1 MSRQKGFPMTSRQEQ
16 VDIVVVGS
24 GDGGLV
30 AALTAAAAGARV
42 LVVEKLP
49 TIGGSTA
56 ISGGAFWMPDNSLLH
71 DAGETDSY
79 EDGWTYIDGLIG
91 DEGAATSAERKQTFL
106 IEGRRMVDFLREE
119 GLALRHVWQYP
130 DYYSSRPGG
139 RIGGRSVE
147 AIIFNGKQLG
157 ADYHRMT
164 KRSFMPALSIRS
176 QDLSGVSNAMRTW
189 DTLRINAAMVARTAK
204 GLLTGRPQLGMG
216 QALVG
221 QLLLATQRRSIEIR
235 TDAPLERLLT
245 NATGAVT
252 GVVVRD
258 RGRELEI
265 RAASGVILASGGFS
279 RNRQMRARHQPRVIG
294 DWTHSSV
301 GDEGDG
307 IRAGLEVGAA
317 VAQMD
322 EAWWM
327 PTSIMSDGSRHMCA
341 WERCK
346 PFSIMVDRAGHRLC
360 NESGSYM
367 EVGQRMLD
375 RQAALGGGDPFWL
388 VFDVRHRRR
397 YPFATWPAA
406 LTPRSAV
413 RTGYLKKAETL
424 SDLAGQCG
432 IDVAGLLQ
440 TVARYNQMCAKGID
454 EEFHR
459 GEDAFDRYYGDPTV
473 KPNPTMGPVAKAPFY
488 AVAMYPGDIGT
499 NGGLLT
505 DADARVL
512 REDGSPIDGLYATG
526 NCTASVMGRSYPGA
540 GATIAP
546 SMVFGYVAAKNAAAK
561 HVPQGAA

>member
-1 MSRQKGFPMTSRQEQ
+1 MTAHGTQ

-24 GDGGLV
+24 GGGGLV
-30 AALTAAAAGARV
+30 AALTAAAAGASV
-42 LVVEKLP
+42 VVVEKLS

-71 DAGETDSY
+71 EAGERDSY

-91 DEGAATSAERKQTFL
+91 DEGAATSADRKRTFL
-106 IEGRRMVDFLREE
+106 TEGKRMVDFLRAE
-119 GLALRHVWQYP
+119 GLALRHVRHYP

-139 RIGGRSVE
+139 RTDGRSIE
-147 AIIFNGKQLG
+147 AIVFDGNQLG
-157 ADYHRMT
+157 ADYPRLT
-164 KRSFMPALSIRS
+164 KRSFMPALAIRS
-176 QDLSGVSNAMRTW
+176 QDLAGVSNATRTLG
-189 DTLRINAAMVARTAK
+189 TLWTNAAMVARTAK

-221 QLLLATQRRSIEIR
+221 QLLLATQRRNVEIR
-235 TDAPLERLLT
+235 TDTALSRLLT
-245 NATGAVT
+245 DADGAVT
-252 GVVVRD
+252 GVVVRE
-258 RGRELEI
+258 RGRDVEI
-265 RAASGVILASGGFS
+265 RACAGVILASGGFS
-279 RNRQMRARHQPRVIG
+279 RNREMRAHHQPKVTG

-307 IRAGLEVGAA
+307 IRAGVDVGAA

-327 PTSIMSDGSRHMCA
+327 PTSVMADGSRHMCA

-346 PFSIMVDRAGHRLC
+346 PFSIMVDSHGQRLC

-367 EVGQRMLD
+367 EVGQLMLD
-375 RQAALGGGDPFWL
+375 RQAQLGSADPFWL
-388 VFDVRHRRR
+388 IFDVRHRRR
-397 YPFATWPAA
+397 YPFATWPAGY
-406 LTPRSAV
+406 TPRSAV
-413 RTGYLKKAETL
+413 TSGYLKKARTL
-424 SDLAGQCG
+424 PDLADQCG
-432 IDVAGLLQ
+432 VDAVALLQ
-440 TVARYNQMCAKGID
+440 TVARYNLMCEKGFD
-454 EEFHR
+454 EDFHR

-473 KPNPTMGPVAKAPFY
+473 KPNPTMGALAKPPFY

-512 REDGSPIDGLYATG
+512 REDGTPIDGLYATG
-526 NCTASVMGRSYPGA
+526 NCTASVMGRRYPGA

-546 SMVFGYVAAKNAAAK
+546 SMVFGHVAAKHAAGT
-561 HVPQGAA
+561 VIGGAL